1 MNAIG
6 YGTTERMYLDQLY
19 EAAQRKKQ
27 KKAEQLRFPDPDELG
42 GVA

>member
-27 KKAEQLRFPDPDELG
+27 KKTEQLPFPEPDDLG
-42 GVA
+42 AAS